1 VAKLESLV
9 LCLMLTALSACAR
22 NNSNTELVRN
32 PSALN
37 GKHVQAEGVVKILTT
52 STTGKP
58 YMVFDLCDPACVT
71 VFTHG
76 HPKIQD
82 GDKLAVHGIV
92 RPWVGSPG
100 AYLIVAD
107 EGSL

>member
-1 VAKLESLV
+1 MIKPKSVA
-9 LCLMLTALSACAR
+9 LCLILAVLVGCAR
-22 NNSNTELVRN
+22 NNSQEELIRN

-37 GKHVQAEGVVKILTT
+37 GKHVDAQGVVKILTI

-58 YMVFDLCDPACVT
+58 YMVFDLCSPACVT

-76 HPKIQD
+76 HPNIKD
-82 GDKLAVHGIV
+82 GDKLTVHGVV

-100 AYLIVAD
+100 AYQIVAD

>member
-1 VAKLESLV
+1 MVRLVFLV
-9 LCLMLTALSACAR
+9 LCLVIAGFVACAR
-22 NNSNTELVRN
+22 NDSNAERIRN

-37 GKHVQAEGVVKILTT
+37 GKYVQTEGVVKILTI
-52 STTGKP
+52 SNTGKP
-58 YMVFDLCDPACVT
+58 YMVFNLCNPACVG

-82 GDKLAVHGIV
+82 GEKLTVHGIV
-92 RPWVGSPG
+92 RPWIGSPG

-107 EGSL
+107 EGTL